1 MTVER
6 KPQPAATVVLLRRA
20 EPKGFEVFLTRRP
33 GAMPFLGGMYCFP
46 GGKVRSQDCSPAMLQ
61 RCRGL
66 SASAARRIVGA
77 HFSPAEA
84 CGFWTAAIRELFEE
98 AGVLLAVNESN
109 EPVQNGR
116 LAEKHAALAR
126 KSTSFPSLL
135 EREGLYCDASSLVYF
150 SHWQT
155 PARFA
160 PRFDTRFFFAALP
173 QAQCPLWSSS
183 EVAHSLWLTPDR
195 ALQLFDHQQLPMIFP
210 TFASLRALADFDT
223 LESVF
228 KGFRACADPSAE

>member
-6 KPQPAATVVLLRRA
+6 KPQPAATVVLLRHA
-20 EPKGFEVFLTRRP
+20 EPKGLEVFLTRRP
-33 GAMPFLGGMYCFP
+33 EAMPVLGGMYCFP
-46 GGKVRSQDCSPAMLQ
+46 GGKVRQEDCSPAMLQ

-66 SASAARRIVGA
+66 SASAARRIMGA
-77 HFSPAEA
+77 DFSPAEA
-84 CGFWTAAIRELFEE
+84 CGFWTAATRELFEE

-109 EPVQNGR
+109 EPVQTGR
-116 LAEKHAALAR
+116 LAEKHTVLVR
-126 KSTSFPSLL
+126 KFTSFQSLL
-135 EREGLYCDASSLVYF
+135 ESEALYCDANSLVYF

-160 PRFDTRFFFAALP
+160 PRFDTRFFLAALP
-173 QAQCPLWSSS
+173 QAQSPLCSSS

-195 ALQLFDHQQLPMIFP
+195 ALQLFQHQQLPMIFP
-210 TFASLRALADFDT
+210 TFASLRTLADFDT

-228 KGFRACADPSAE
+228 KEFRAQAGPSAE